1 VVPQRIG
8 LAKTV
13 GGWRLMYFD
22 SISAVWHMDGHG
34 VYVWLAYAL
43 TTLPLILMVWFPI
56 RRIRQHWR
64 WLQAEQRRHA
74 ALPGDRSSE
83 AESAV

>member
-1 VVPQRIG
+1 MDPPGIG
-8 LAKTV
+8 LAKTM

-22 SISAVWHMDGHG
+22 SISAMWHMDGHG

-43 TTLPLILMVWFPI
+43 TALPLILMVWFPI

-64 WLQAEQRRHA
+64 WLLAEQRRLA
-74 ALPGDRSSE
+74 ALSGDRSSD
-83 AESAV
+83 AESVV

>member
-1 VVPQRIG
+1 MVPQRIG
-8 LAKTV
+8 LAKAV
-13 GGWRLMYFD
+13 GRWRLMYFD

-43 TTLPLILMVWFPI
+43 TTLPLVLMVWFPI
-56 RRIRQHWR
+56 RRMRQHWR
-64 WLQAEQRRHA
+64 WLEAEQRRSA
-74 ALPGDRSSE
+74 ALSKDLSSE